1 MDSLQKALE
10 FVDIAINLDKVY
22 SNAYFV
28 KGTILERQ
36 GNLKEAQKNYS
47 QASTLNPKFTKAM
60 EESERLRKQL
70 EAVKNNGLIFIAILH
85 FPCLRLPAYL
95 PSELQRYH
103 RPLPL

>member
-1 MDSLQKALE
+1 MVKKNQSYTSQYPGSLSKYWHPVYEMDSLQKALE

-70 EAVKNNGLIFIAILH
+70 EAVKK
-85 FPCLRLPAYL
+85 
-95 PSELQRYH
+95 
-103 RPLPL
+103 